1 MNNFN
6 VDECMRAF
14 VQFCESA
21 DKTGLVDDSEYQ
33 YWVFEQGYIAALNV
47 MASPVKL
54 MTPLLKLAA

>member
-1 MNNFN
+1 
-6 VDECMRAF
+6 MRAF

-21 DKTGLVDDSEYQ
+21 DKTGLVDDTEYQ